1 MALGPVGSG
10 GGGGSVGVGGLR
22 AFGACGGWGLVA
34 YGAVW
39 PVGLHGLRACGGWGP
54 VGDHTAH
61 NVPQMLHENKLP
73 GPLQHSKQ
81 LQLVFGDLVGL

>member
-1 MALGPVGSG
+1 MGPVW
-10 GGGGSVGVGGLR
+10 VGG
-22 AFGACGGWGLVA
+22 W
-34 YGAVW
+34 W
-39 PVGLHGLRACGGWGP
+39 PVGLYGQGVCMGWGP